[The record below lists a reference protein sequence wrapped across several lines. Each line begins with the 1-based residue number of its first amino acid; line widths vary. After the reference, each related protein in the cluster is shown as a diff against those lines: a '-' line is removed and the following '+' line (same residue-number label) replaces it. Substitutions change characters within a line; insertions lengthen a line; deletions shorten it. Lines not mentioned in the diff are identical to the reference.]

1 MTYIERVLANDES
14 ILHRARLH
22 WIIYVAPALFV
33 ALGVALVSSAPS
45 GDAPGEVGKVLF
57 LMVGGITFLLSG
69 VVGLVVSWITR
80 FTTEIAITNRRV
92 IVKRG
97 LIVRKTMEI
106 NAKKIESM
114 QVDQSIMG
122 RVLDFGTVTAFG
134 TGSGFE
140 PMRRVADPLKLRGA
154 IGQLQSQS

>member
-14 ILHRARLH
+14 IIHRARLH
-22 WIIYVAPALFV
+22 WIIYLGPALLV
-33 ALGVALVSSAPS
+33 AAGIALVIAAPS
-45 GDAPGEVGKVLF
+45 GDTPEVIVLF
-57 LMVGGITFLLSG
+57 FMVGGITVILSG
-69 VVGLVVSWITR
+69 VVGFVVAWVMKI
-80 FTTEIAITNRRV
+80 TTEIAVTNRRV

-97 LIVRKTMEI
+97 LILRKTMEI

-114 QVDQSIMG
+114 QVDQSISG
-122 RVLDFGTVTAFG
+122 RILDFGTVIAFG

-154 IGQLQSQS
+154 IGHLQSQS